1 MTILRR
7 GRGPAYRP
15 APVARAHQH
24 RNGRATRAIRGDRG
38 STTAEFAVA
47 MPAVILLLLTVL
59 TAISAVLTKLE
70 CVDAARQAA
79 RAEARG
85 ESGTATGERAGPRG
99 AHVTVTDSG
108 DTIRATVQAS
118 VPPLG
123 GLVPGLSVS
132 GTAVAEPEPGAA
144 P

>member
-1 MTILRR
+1 
-7 GRGPAYRP
+7 
-15 APVARAHQH
+15 
-24 RNGRATRAIRGDRG
+24 
-38 STTAEFAVA
+38 
-47 MPAVILLLLTVL
+47 MPAVILLLMTILS
-59 TAISAVLTKLE
+59 AISAVMIKLE

-85 ESGTATGERAGPRG
+85 ESGTAVGARAAPTG
-99 AHVTVTDSG
+99 AHVTVTDDG
-108 DTIRATVQAS
+108 DTIRATVRAA

-123 GLVPGLSVS
+123 GLVPGLKVS

>member
-1 MTILRR
+1 MTIVRR
-7 GRGPAYRP
+7 GRGPARQP
-15 APVARAHQH
+15 APVARAFRRLTGQ
-24 RNGRATRAIRGDRG
+24 GDRG
-38 STTAEFAVA
+38 SITAEFAVA
-47 MPAVILLLLTVL
+47 MPAVVLLLMTIL
-59 TAISAVLTKLE
+59 TAISAVMTKLE

-85 ESGTATGERAGPRG
+85 ESGTAVGERAAPGG
-99 AHVTVTDSG
+99 AHVTVTDDG
-108 DTIRATVQAS
+108 ATIKATVRAG

-123 GLVPGLSVS
+123 GLVPGLTVS